1 MSKRKDVLQAEGHYE
16 KLCAMLNYND
26 DSTLPRMRL
35 MKKFRFQL
43 LHEWIS
49 NNFTPRRIGDI
60 GGGKGLL
67 SYLLQQSGW
76 DTTVIDPLSQPLP
89 IKYKDLLLDKQ
100 LPIPL
105 EAKVKRRTACFSHEM
120 AADYD
125 LLVALHAHGCNIMLL
140 DAAAEYQR
148 QLILLPCCI
157 IDEPLLPA
165 HGEYWLHCLADYAL
179 QRNFTIQPFRLNFSG
194 QNIGMSFTPAK
205 NSFVE

>member
-1 MSKRKDVLQAEGHYE
+1 MSKRKDILQAEEHFE
-16 KLCAMLNYND
+16 KLCAMLHYSD
-26 DSTLPRMRL
+26 DSVLPRLRL

-49 NNFTPRRIGDI
+49 NHFTPCRMGDI

-76 DTTVIDPLSQPLP
+76 DATVIDPVSQPLP
-89 IKYKDLLLDKQ
+89 LKYKDLLLDKQ
-100 LPIPL
+100 LQIPAD
-105 EAKVKRRTACFSHEM
+105 AKIKRRTACFTREM
-120 AADYD
+120 TADYD

-140 DAAAEYQR
+140 DAAAEFQR

-165 HGEYWLHCLADYAL
+165 PGEYWLHCLADYAL
-179 QRNFTIQPFRLNFSG
+179 KRNFTIQPFRLNFSG
-194 QNIGMSFTPAK
+194 QNIGMLFTPVK
-205 NSFVE
+205 